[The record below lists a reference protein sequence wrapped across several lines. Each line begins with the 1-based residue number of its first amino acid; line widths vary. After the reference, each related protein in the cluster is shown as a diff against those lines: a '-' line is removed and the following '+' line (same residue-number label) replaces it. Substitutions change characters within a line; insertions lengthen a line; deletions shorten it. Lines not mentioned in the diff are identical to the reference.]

1 MTSTF
6 KLSALMAAIALTT
19 ACSSG
24 GGGSDDS
31 NDQANS
37 RQIKG
42 ALIAPE
48 LPKQNA
54 EALVARAFHA
64 ARYARASNTSSCSEV
79 PAGYVPLSNLDVSVT
94 DVDGVEMASFKTDAC
109 GAFSLDVPETAQKLK
124 AESDQYEPIEAEVLA
139 FEATGAQ
146 PDAIVSALPKG
157 AKYKIST
164 VQPTGNATEG
174 YGLAFSVTDDAT
186 GKAVIGLA
194 PEAVSVTLADQPVTL
209 KSFGNAYLKSEDASV
224 ALVLDASGSMGGQV
238 YDEQGSPIQN
248 DAGNDLTRFDLAS
261 LAAHTFIEGKGTD
274 DEVHFV
280 IFDSQVEAIDDARFD
295 SLFVAQAA
303 DGSVVD
309 YDYAATGFEKR
320 AEQLHF
326 IADLYN
332 SNSSYYSGY
341 NQYAA
346 KHSQSPD
353 LQVSSSYPW
362 GKQTAIWRAI
372 DTALHN
378 LAQASYSR
386 QLIIAMTDGADNAS
400 HPTTPQQVVE
410 NAQALGVPV
419 FMIAFGSTSREADM
433 KLVAEQTNGSYQSV
447 QSLDIADLYQSIQT
461 GVRFQYLAGLD
472 GVQSG
477 DELVLKVTMPNGEAA
492 ERTLM
497 LRDH

>member
-1 MTSTF
+1 
-6 KLSALMAAIALTT
+6 
-19 ACSSG
+19 
-24 GGGSDDS
+24 
-31 NDQANS
+31 
-37 RQIKG
+37 
-42 ALIAPE
+42 
-48 LPKQNA
+48 
-54 EALVARAFHA
+54 
-64 ARYARASNTSSCSEV
+64 RYARASNTSSCSEV

-94 DVDGVEMASFKTDAC
+94 DVDGVEVASFKTDAC
-109 GAFSLDVPETAQKLK
+109 GAFSLDVPETANKLN
-124 AESDQYEPIEAEVLA
+124 AESDQYELIEAEVLA
-139 FEATGAQ
+139 FEATGSQ

-164 VQPTGNATEG
+164 VQPTGNAIEG
-174 YGLAFSVTDDAT
+174 YGLAFSVTDDTT

-209 KSFGNAYLKSEDASV
+209 KSFGNAYLQSEDASV
-224 ALVLDASGSMGGQV
+224 ALVLDASNSMNSYV
-238 YDEQGSPIQN
+238 YDEQYSLIQ
-248 DAGNDLTRFDLAS
+248 DDDGNSLTRFDLTS
-261 LAAHTFIEGKGTD
+261 LAAHTFIEGKGNN

-280 IFDSQVEAIDDARFD
+280 IFDHKVIPIDGADFNHLFVTHAID
-295 SLFVAQAA
+295 
-303 DGSVVD
+303 GTVVD
-309 YDYAATGFEKR
+309 YDYAANGFEKR

-326 IADLYN
+326 VADLYN
-332 SNSSYYSGY
+332 YNSSYYSGSY
-341 NQYAA
+341 KYAA
-346 KHSQSPD
+346 KHPLSPD
-353 LQVSSSYPW
+353 LQVSSAYPW
-362 GKQTAIWRAI
+362 YGSTAIWSAI
-372 DTALHN
+372 DTALEN
-378 LAQASYSR
+378 FAQAGHSR
-386 QLIIAMTDGADNAS
+386 QLVIAMTDGADNAS
-400 HPTTPQQVVE
+400 RITPQKVAE

>member
-54 EALVARAFHA
+54 EALVARAFQA

-94 DVDGVEMASFKTDAC
+94 DADGVEVASFKTDAC
-109 GAFSLDVPETAQKLK
+109 GAFSLDVPKTAQKLK
-124 AESDQYEPIEAEVLA
+124 AESDQYEPIEADVLA
-139 FEATGAQ
+139 FEAVGTQ

-157 AKYKIST
+157 AKYRIST
-164 VQPTGNATEG
+164 VQSTGNAAEG
-174 YGLAFSVTDDAT
+174 YGLAFTVTDDTT

-194 PEAVSVTLADQPVTL
+194 PEVVSVTLADQPVTL
-209 KSFGNAYLKSEDASV
+209 ESFGNAYLQSEDASV
-224 ALVLDASGSMGGQV
+224 ALVLDASSSMSSYV
-238 YDEQGSPIQN
+238 YDEQYSPIQ
-248 DAGNDLTRFDLAS
+248 DDDGNFLTRFDLTS
-261 LAAHTFIEGKGTD
+261 LAAHTFIEGKGNN

-280 IFDSQVEAIDDARFD
+280 IFDHKVIPIDGADFNH
-295 SLFVAQAA
+295 LFVTHDV
-303 DGSVVD
+303 DGTVVD
-309 YDYAATGFEKR
+309 YDYAANGFEKR

-326 IADLYN
+326 VADLYN
-332 SNSSYYSGY
+332 YNSSYYGSY
-341 NQYAA
+341 KYAA
-346 KHSQSPD
+346 KHPLSPD

-362 GKQTAIWRAI
+362 YGSTAMWSAI
-372 DTALHN
+372 ETALEN
-378 LAQASYSR
+378 LAQAGYSR
-386 QLIIAMTDGADNAS
+386 QLVIAMTDGADNAS
-400 HPTTPQQVVE
+400 GLTTPQKVVE
-410 NAQALGVPV
+410 RAQALGVPV
-419 FMIAFGSTSREADM
+419 FMIAFGSASREADM
-433 KLVAEQTNGSYQSV
+433 KLVAEQTNGSYQNV
-447 QSLDIADLYQSIQT
+447 HSLDIADLYQSIQT

-477 DELVLKVTMPNGEAA
+477 DELVLKVTMPSGDTV
-492 ERTLM
+492 ERSLM